1 MRRLLTGY
9 AIGFNRRHGR
19 QGHLFQNRF
28 KSILCQEE
36 PYLLE
41 LVRYIHLNPLRAGMV
56 EDLRSLDSYPYC
68 GHSRIMGK
76 IKSDWQDTGYI
87 LRWFGKR
94 ISKARRD
101 YNQFVSEGVPQGR
114 RPELTGG
121 GLIRSAGGWGKV
133 KALQET
139 GAYQKGDER
148 ILGDGDFVESVLRRR
163 EKEPR
168 EKKVSLDEVL
178 GVVRE
183 KTGVGEKEIRSRSQV
198 RKVVKARALYCYLAR
213 EKIGLSGA
221 GFMKQLRM
229 TSGAIS
235 SLVSREKEYFELVPL
250 RLKATSPPPAFIFF
264 PAYAD

>member
-1 MRRLLTGY
+1 MY
-9 AIGFNRRHGR
+9 
-19 QGHLFQNRF
+19 
-28 KSILCQEE
+28 
-36 PYLLE
+36 
-41 LVRYIHLNPLRAGMV
+41 
-56 EDLRSLDSYPYC
+56 
-68 GHSRIMGK
+68 
-76 IKSDWQDTGYI
+76 
-87 LRWFGKR
+87 
-94 ISKARRD
+94 
-101 YNQFVSEGVPQGR
+101 
-114 RPELTGG
+114 
-121 GLIRSAGGWGKV
+121 
-133 KALQET
+133 
-139 GAYQKGDER
+139 DER
-148 ILGDGDFVESVLRRR
+148 ILGDGDLGESVLRRR

-221 GFMKQLRM
+221 GLMKQLRM

-235 SLVSREKEYFELVPL
+235 SLVSRGKEYFELVPL